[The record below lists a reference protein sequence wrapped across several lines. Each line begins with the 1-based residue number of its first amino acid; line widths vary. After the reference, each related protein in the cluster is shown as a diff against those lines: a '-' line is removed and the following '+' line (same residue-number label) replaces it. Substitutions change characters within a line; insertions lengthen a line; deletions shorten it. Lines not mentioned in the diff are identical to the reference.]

1 MKTVPGKPSQCS
13 SVFSEEALERER
25 PRVRKATTSSREKT
39 QDLLFMENNVN
50 LGTLTTT
57 IQVFSMAR
65 DTTRMEP
72 RESMTANLVSHL
84 LASLARTI
92 HRSVS
97 QAREPPGRKVM
108 AHLLHPEKDGQRMR
122 HLNLMIKNICRYK
135 IKSHGKTVHG
145 IQAGGHSLVWTN
157 KPHQIQ
163 RLDIQGY
170 ASHHGW
176 PHQ

>member
-1 MKTVPGKPSQCS
+1 MKTVHGKPSQCS

-25 PRVRKATTSSREKT
+25 PRARKASTSSREKA
-39 QDLLFMENNVN
+39 QDLLFMQNNLN

-72 RESMTANLVSHL
+72 RESMTANLVTHL

-97 QAREPPGRKVM
+97 QAKEPPGRKVM
-108 AHLLHPEKDGQRMR
+108 AYLLPREKAGQQTR
-122 HLNLMIKNICRYK
+122 HLSQMIKNTCRHR
-135 IKSHGKTVHG
+135 IRSHGKIVHG
-145 IQAGGHSLVWTN
+145 RQVGGHSLVYMDN
-157 KPHQIQ
+157 LH
-163 RLDIQGY
+163 
-170 ASHHGW
+170 
-176 PHQ
+176 